1 MPPAPPPFLSFL
13 VSRLLRAAALLGRSY
28 ARGMASLPAM
38 AAAPHFSLGLIA
50 DVQYC
55 DIPDGSSFDGSE
67 TRYYRGSLALAA
79 AAAADF
85 EAAGCSVVVQCGDLI
100 DGKCNPEAA
109 AAGPPLAPCSEN
121 SLAMLQRALGAL
133 GGGYDLLHVRGNHES
148 YNASIAEQ
156 RALLPLPAGA
166 SFFASDLFAYSYS
179 PHPSW
184 RFIVLDGYDVSLARA
199 RGSAEFAAAQALLRA
214 HNPNACAHGDEG
226 APRGDFF
233 AGLKGSLSA
242 RFVPFNGA
250 VGARQLAWLAEQLA
264 AARGAAQRVVVF
276 SHIPLAAGNKAVRGE
291 IFSTLLWNFAEVN
304 AVLEPFAATV
314 AAVVSGHNHSGSWGR
329 EGGILHLTLPSPLLF
344 PQGSHLIMR
353 LFADRL
359 ELAPFGEVRT
369 LVEALGLPTDI
380 PLAPLPAAQRE

>member
-1 MPPAPPPFLSFL
+1 M
-13 VSRLLRAAALLGRSY
+13 
-28 ARGMASLPAM
+28 
-38 AAAPHFSLGLIA
+38 LGLIA

-55 DIPDGSSFDGSE
+55 DTPDGSSFDGSE
-67 TRYYRGSLALAA
+67 TRRYRGSLALAA

-85 EAAGCSVVVQCGDLI
+85 EAAGCSIVVQCGDLI
-100 DGKCNPEAA
+100 DGKCNPGAA
-109 AAGPPLAPCSEN
+109 AAGPPLAPACEN

-133 GGGYDLLHVRGNHES
+133 SSSAYDLLHVRGNHEN
-148 YNASIAEQ
+148 YNAALAEQ
-156 RALLPLPAGA
+156 RSLLRLPAGA
-166 SFFASDLFAYSYS
+166 EFFDEGLFAYSYA
-179 PHPSW
+179 PHASW

-233 AGLKGSLSA
+233 AGLKGSLDA

-250 VGARQLAWLAEQLA
+250 VGARQLEWLAAQLA
-264 AARGAAQRVVVF
+264 AARSAAQRVVVF

-291 IFSTLLWNFAEVN
+291 IFSTLLWNYAEVN
-304 AVLEPFAATV
+304 AVLAPFATTV
-314 AAVVSGHNHSGSWGR
+314 AAVFSGHNHSGSWGR

-344 PQGSHLIMR
+344 PQGSHAVVR

-380 PLAPLPAAQRE
+380 PLAPLPPPRDEK